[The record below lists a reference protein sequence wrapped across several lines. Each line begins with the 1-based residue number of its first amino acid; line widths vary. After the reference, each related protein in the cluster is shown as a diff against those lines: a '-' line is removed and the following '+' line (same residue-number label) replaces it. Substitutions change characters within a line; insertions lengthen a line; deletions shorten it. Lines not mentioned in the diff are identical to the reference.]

1 MGFAW
6 GILDATLYTAGL
18 TEDIRSEN
26 YLCDAINFRLMNE
39 MEAKAV
45 RKRRNK
51 KKSRKKQT
59 TQINSLAAALMG
71 TVLVVYFTL
80 KTMYLT
86 IDMNGLPAI
95 NFLTVR
101 LFWFDFFEAIIFL
114 IAGLVLINHGF
125 GTRNF

>member
-1 MGFAW
+1 
-6 GILDATLYTAGL
+6 
-18 TEDIRSEN
+18 
-26 YLCDAINFRLMNE
+26 
-39 MEAKAV
+39 MEPKAV
-45 RKRRNK
+45 RKGRNK

-59 TQINSLAAALMG
+59 TQINSLAAVFMG
-71 TVLVVYFTL
+71 TVLMVYFLL
-80 KTMYLT
+80 KTLYLT

-114 IAGLVLINHGF
+114 ITGLVLVSHGV